1 MKNGKKI
8 NFKNKRKRHGSTLSL
23 MFVFEFLI
31 LKLGL
36 PTPGTIQLNKEQ
48 KQELIKFVGSYKET
62 EKELPTDVKNIEL
75 ILIVCQNESPFSFN

>member
-1 MKNGKKI
+1 
-8 NFKNKRKRHGSTLSL
+8 

-62 EKELPTDVKNIEL
+62 EKELPTDVKNFDL